1 MPQVGG
7 GWGCSFCLL
16 AAAEFGPEQ
25 GSVAAGEV
33 GVRVGVG
40 NSATLVLAG
49 HATTFQSTTRHNMA
63 LGMFTV
69 CKAAL
74 PRTKANSLQGPCLGT
89 TRWHLTECR
98 ALYSTLRMPAQPGC
112 THVEGGKEEGSGRH
126 LNFLPSHAT
135 PACCHMPMPRS
146 CKAPLSTS
154 PPYVFM
160 ARHVCVHSV
169 VPDRNLLLLQ
179 L

>member
-1 MPQVGG
+1 M
-7 GWGCSFCLL
+7 
-16 AAAEFGPEQ
+16 
-25 GSVAAGEV
+25 

-69 CKAAL
+69 CKAA
-74 PRTKANSLQGPCLGT
+74 
-89 TRWHLTECR
+89 
-98 ALYSTLRMPAQPGC
+98 
-112 THVEGGKEEGSGRH
+112 
-126 LNFLPSHAT
+126 LPSHAT